1 MVKTYS
7 RKVYAAAFAAMMVA
21 TGVSAFADANE
32 VELSNGTTI
41 TWDQFVSG
49 VNNPNSVVAD
59 INTDEDPAVIAAK
72 QLVETKKG
80 DVTTAEKTLTE
91 KEAAVAEGSQLIKD
105 QTAAATAL
113 TEAQAA
119 QAAAEK
125 QLTDAQQELS
135 ELTAQQG
142 TLNTDLTSAQ
152 GDLTQATSDITTA
165 NDYLNN
171 VENYY
176 TESTPATWLATIQT
190 NAKTFKNAFESGSDA
205 QGQIYYTYTETTGGF
220 GGTKTLNF
228 TISYVNPANDGVSG
242 YYGPLNYSGLVNL
255 FMGDNGEL
263 KGKVPKNLYVYLGPE
278 YAAKNPENGQ
288 PGSQTAQVTSYNQT
302 LDNLIDSSV
311 AFINSLAEQSKYGT
325 TTKVYFDA
333 TESKTYQ
340 DLKTNAEKNRVIANN
355 QIAKVNAQLKGGT
368 YIEPTDPENITVANG
383 AVVGTPT
390 TITAAES
397 VNGQISAKNAEIRTL
412 NNTTI
417 PAARQAVTDAQS
429 AKETADAEVTAAKN
443 DVATAQAALTAAN
456 DAVTTAEA
464 DVTAAVNK
472 AQDDANAAERAAY
485 QDVTLKG
492 DITIDKAITAT
503 YTGTID
509 GDNNIITVA
518 TTDGYGFKTF
528 SGNLSN
534 VAINGTL
541 GDRLN
546 NASFSNVIA
555 WRGSGKQNTYYPTVG
570 TPTTYTS
577 LGALGYAVRD
587 EFGVDFAKSQIA
599 KLSEETIVYN
609 ITVNNS
615 ATQNTQAYVVNKNSQ
630 LIGNGGNAV
639 TIPQNRFAKSADALS
654 FNNVYYADDNN
665 NLVCANAV
673 ITDKVNFYCPEDIT
687 ATSVEYTRTFSAGLN
702 AVTLP
707 FEVSKD
713 NFAAGNVIALS
724 TFDRETPEKFFFTI
738 QTSNPIPA
746 NTPMLLVGK
755 EGVAD
760 FTFTNLQDVAISK
773 TTQNIVSYEGANDD
787 NSKVYGNFIK
797 ATRSEMAGESQGF
810 KVYGLSGGK
819 FVVAGESA
827 TFAPFRMAVASG
839 LVASQSE
846 AQKAPRSVAF
856 LDEKGVEVGDLL
868 TGIDSIVADE
878 EALAFDIV
886 AGQGEIIFT
895 SDSDFGKVEV
905 YTLDGKVAA
914 AVNVT
919 EGTTSVNVQKGLYI
933 VMGKKLVVR

>member
-21 TGVSAFADANE
+21 TGVSAFADANQ

-49 VNNPNSVVAD
+49 VNNPNSVTATIDTDTVAAVKAAQALVKEKEEAAK
-59 INTDEDPAVIAAK
+59 NAEDTVAAK
-72 QLVETKKG
+72 QALV
-80 DVTTAEKTLTE
+80 
-91 KEAAVAEGSQLIKD
+91 AADSELIKA
-105 QTAAATAL
+105 QTAAADTLVAKQTAL
-113 TEAQAA
+113 TN
-119 QAAAEK
+119 AE
-125 QLTDAQQELS
+125 TA
-135 ELTAQQG
+135 LTAANNALTRLTTQQG

-152 GDLTQATSDITTA
+152 GDLTDASSSYSTASAQLANLTKVPTTNTVEWLDLIYKDA
-165 NDYLNN
+165 EKFENN
-171 VENYY
+171 YDEREDGDGELYY
-176 TESTPATWLATIQT
+176 R
-190 NAKTFKNAFESGSDA
+190 
-205 QGQIYYTYTETTGGF
+205 YTTVPDPF
-220 GGTKTLNF
+220 GGASQVNF
-228 TISYVNPANDGVSG
+228 YVSYVKPTDDSLG
-242 YYGPLNYSGLVNL
+242 YKGPLNYSGFVNL
-255 FMGDNGEL
+255 FVGDEGEL
-263 KGKVPKNLYVYLGPE
+263 KGKIPSSLYVYLGPE
-278 YAAKNPENGQ
+278 YAAANGNTTQ
-288 PGSQTAQVTSYNQT
+288 TQKVGSYNGTLGNIVTSSVDAIRTLTNNSKYQTTTYAYSEADQSKANQYESDMTTAQNKM
-302 LDNLIDSSV
+302 I
-311 AFINSLAEQSKYGT
+311 
-325 TTKVYFDA
+325 
-333 TESKTYQ
+333 
-340 DLKTNAEKNRVIANN
+340 IARN

-368 YIEPTDPENITVANG
+368 YIEPADPENPTVADG
-383 AVVGTPT
+383 AVVGTST
-390 TITAAES
+390 TIAAAQS
-397 VNGQISAKNAEIRTL
+397 VSGQISAKNTEIDTL
-412 NNTTI
+412 NDETI
-417 PAARQAVTDAQS
+417 PAARKAVAAAQS
-429 AKETADAEVTAAKN
+429 AKETADANVKTAQDDVT
-443 DVATAQAALTAAN
+443 TAQAALTAAN
-456 DAVTTAEA
+456 NAVTTANA

-599 KLSEETIVYN
+599 KLSDETIVYN

-615 ATQNTQAYVVNKNSQ
+615 ATQNTQAYVVNKNSK
-630 LIGNGGNAV
+630 LIGNGGAEV
-639 TIPQNRFAKSADALS
+639 SIPQNRFAKSADALS

-665 NLVCANAV
+665 NLVCDNAV

-738 QTSNPIPA
+738 QSSNPIPA

-760 FTFTNLQDVAISK
+760 FTFDNLQDVAISK

-787 NSKVYGNFIK
+787 ASKVYGNFIK

>member
-21 TGVSAFADANE
+21 TGVSAFADANQ
-32 VELSNGTTI
+32 VELSNSTII

-49 VNNPNSVVAD
+49 VNDPNSVVAD

-80 DVTTAEKTLTE
+80 DVTTAETTLKE
-91 KEAAVAEGSQLIKD
+91 KEALVAEDSELIKT

-113 TEAQAA
+113 T
-119 QAAAEK
+119 
-125 QLTDAQQELS
+125 DAQTA
-135 ELTAQQG
+135 LTNAQDSLTRANNALTRLTTRQG

-152 GDLTQATSDITTA
+152 GDLTQATSEITTA

-176 TESTPATWLATIQT
+176 TESTPAQWLATIQT
-190 NAKTFKNAFESGSDA
+190 NAKTFKDAFESGSDA
-205 QGQIYYTYTETTGGF
+205 KGQIYYTYTETTGGF

-228 TISYVNPANDGVSG
+228 TFSYVNPANDGVSG
-242 YYGPLNYSGLVNL
+242 YQGPLNYSGLVNL
-255 FMGDNGEL
+255 FMGENGEL

-288 PGSQTAQVTSYNQT
+288 PGAQTAQVTSYNQT

-325 TTKVYFDA
+325 TAKVFYDA
-333 TESKTYQ
+333 TDAKTYQ
-340 DLKTNAEKNRVIANN
+340 DQKTNAEKKRVIANN

-368 YIEPTDPENITVANG
+368 YIEPTDPENPTVENG
-383 AVVGTPT
+383 AVVGTST
-390 TITAAES
+390 TITAAQS
-397 VNGQISAKNAEIRTL
+397 VSGQITSKNAEIDTL
-412 NNTTI
+412 NDKTI
-417 PAARQAVTDAQS
+417 PAARQAVTEAQS
-429 AKETADAEVTAAKN
+429 AKETADAKVKAAQD

-456 DAVTTAEA
+456 TAVTTAEA

-472 AQDDANAAERAAY
+472 AQDDANATLRAAY

-599 KLSEETIVYN
+599 KLSDETIVYN

-630 LIGNGGNAV
+630 LIGNGGTAV

-665 NLVCANAV
+665 NLVCDNAV

-738 QTSNPIPA
+738 QSSNPIPA

-760 FTFTNLQDVAISK
+760 FTFDNLQDVAISK

-919 EGTTSVNVQKGLYI
+919 EGTTSVNVEKGLYI

>member
-21 TGVSAFADANE
+21 TGVSAFADANQ
-32 VELSNGTTI
+32 VELSNSTII

-49 VNNPNSVVAD
+49 VNDPNSVVAD

-113 TEAQAA
+113 TDAQTA
-119 QAAAEK
+119 Q
-125 QLTDAQQELS
+125 TDAEEALTTAQTDLS
-135 ELTAQQG
+135 DLTAQQG
-142 TLNTDLTSAQ
+142 TLNTDLTAAQ
-152 GDLTQATSDITTA
+152 GELNKATSAYNKAGTQLANLTKVPTATTVDWLDKIYTA
-165 NDYLNN
+165 A
-171 VENYY
+171 ETFEQNYDNSVDGDGEIWYKY
-176 TESTPATWLATIQT
+176 TEVYDDIEEEYQVVLTVAYT
-190 NAKTFKNAFESGSDA
+190 NPGDSSFK
-205 QGQIYYTYTETTGGF
+205 
-220 GGTKTLNF
+220 
-228 TISYVNPANDGVSG
+228 
-242 YYGPLNYSGLVNL
+242 GPLNNSGFRSLLKTTASDGVD
-255 FMGDNGEL
+255 GL
-263 KGKVPKNLYVYLGPE
+263 KGKSVATLYVYLGPD
-278 YAAKNPENGQ
+278 YAA
-288 PGSQTAQVTSYNQT
+288 TVTSKSTT
-302 LDNLIDSSV
+302 LKVGAFTGKLSNIVTSSV
-311 AFINSLAEQSKYGT
+311 DAIRTLTNNSSYKT
-325 TTKVYFDA
+325 TTYAYSEADQA
-333 TESKTYQ
+333 TATKLQADMAAALDDEIIAQ
-340 DLKTNAEKNRVIANN
+340 NEIDRINAE
-355 QIAKVNAQLKGGT
+355 LKGGT
-368 YIEPTDPENITVANG
+368 YIKVAEGQTPTVEDG
-383 AVVGTPT
+383 AVVGTSTEIKP
-390 TITAAES
+390 AES
-397 VNGQISAKNAEIRTL
+397 VNGQITSKNAEIRTL

-417 PAARQAVTDAQS
+417 PAAKKAVTAAQS
-429 AKETADAEVTAAKN
+429 AKETADAKVKAAQD

-456 DAVTTAEA
+456 TAVTTAEA

-472 AQDDANAAERAAY
+472 AQDDANATLRAAY

-546 NASFSNVIA
+546 NASFSNVVA

-587 EFGVDFAKSQIA
+587 EFGVDFEKSQIA
-599 KLSEETIVYN
+599 KLSDETIVYN

-639 TIPQNRFAKSADALS
+639 TIPQNRFAKSADALK
-654 FNNVYYADDNN
+654 FNNVYYTDDNN
-665 NLVCANAV
+665 NLVCDNAV

-687 ATSVEYTRTFSAGLN
+687 ATKVEYTRTFSAGLN

-707 FEVSKD
+707 FEVSAA
-713 NFAAGNVIALS
+713 NFPKSTIEALS

-738 QTSNPIPA
+738 QSSNPIAA

-755 EGVAD
+755 AGVKD
-760 FTFTNLQDVAISK
+760 FTFDNLENVTITK
-773 TTQNIVSYEGANDD
+773 TDKNVVSYVGPNDD
-787 NSKVYGNFIK
+787 YDSRAYGNFVK

-819 FVVAGESA
+819 FVSAGENA
-827 TFAPFRMAVASG
+827 TFSPFRMAIASG
-839 LVASQSE
+839 MVASQSE

-868 TGIDSIVADE
+868 TGIDSVVADE
-878 EALAFDIV
+878 EALAFDIA

-919 EGTTSVNVQKGLYI
+919 EGTTSVNVEKGLYI

>member
-21 TGVSAFADANE
+21 TGVSAFADANQ

-49 VNNPNSVVAD
+49 VNNPNSVTATIDTDTVAAVKAAQALVKEKEEAAK
-59 INTDEDPAVIAAK
+59 NAEDTVAAK
-72 QLVETKKG
+72 QALV
-80 DVTTAEKTLTE
+80 
-91 KEAAVAEGSQLIKD
+91 AADSELIKA

-119 QAAAEK
+119 QAAAEQ
-125 QLTDAQQELS
+125 QLTTANNA
-135 ELTAQQG
+135 LTRLTTQQG
-142 TLNTDLTSAQ
+142 TLNTELTSAQ
-152 GDLTQATSDITTA
+152 GDLTDATSTYNKVGTQLANLEKETTTTTVEWLDKIYTA
-165 NDYLNN
+165 AEAFELNYDAK
-171 VENYY
+171 EDGDGQIWYKY
-176 TESTPATWLATIQT
+176 TEDYDDIDEEYQVVLTVAYT
-190 NAKTFKNAFESGSDA
+190 NPGDSSFK
-205 QGQIYYTYTETTGGF
+205 
-220 GGTKTLNF
+220 
-228 TISYVNPANDGVSG
+228 
-242 YYGPLNYSGLVNL
+242 GPLNNSGFRSLLTTTAADGVD
-255 FMGDNGEL
+255 GL
-263 KGKVPKNLYVYLGPE
+263 KGKSVTTLYVYLGPD
-278 YAAKNPENGQ
+278 YAA
-288 PGSQTAQVTSYNQT
+288 TVTSKSNT
-302 LDNLIDSSV
+302 LKVGAFTGKLGNIVTSSV
-311 AFINSLAEQSKYGT
+311 DAIRTLTNNAKYQT
-325 TTKVYFDA
+325 TTSDYKD
-333 TESKTYQ
+333 KTKAQ
-340 DLKTNAEKNRVIANN
+340 ELQNQMTAAEDDEIIARN

-368 YIEPTDPENITVANG
+368 YIEPTDPENPTVADG
-383 AVVGTPT
+383 AVVGTST
-390 TITAAES
+390 TITAAQS
-397 VNGQISAKNAEIRTL
+397 VSGQISAKNTEIDTL
-412 NNTTI
+412 NDETI
-417 PAARQAVTDAQS
+417 PAAKKAVTDAQS
-429 AKETADAEVTAAKN
+429 KKETADANVKTAQDAVT
-443 DVATAQAALTAAN
+443 TAQAALTAAN
-456 DAVTTAEA
+456 NAVTTANA

-492 DITIDKAITAT
+492 DITIAKAITAT

-528 SGNLSN
+528 SGNLTN
-534 VAINGTL
+534 AAINGTL
-541 GDRLN
+541 GDRLV

-555 WRGSGKQNTYYPTVG
+555 WRGSGKQNTYYPSVG
-570 TPTTYTS
+570 NPSTYTS

-587 EFGVDFAKSQIA
+587 EFGVDFEKSQIA
-599 KLSEETIVYN
+599 KLSDETIVYN

-630 LIGNGGNAV
+630 LIGNGGTAV
-639 TIPQNRFAKSADALS
+639 SIPQNRFAKSADALS

-665 NLVCANAV
+665 NLVCDNAV

-687 ATSVEYTRTFSAGLN
+687 ATSVKYTRTFSAGLN

-713 NFAAGNVIALS
+713 NFAPGNVIALS

-738 QTSNPIPA
+738 QSSNPIPA

-760 FTFTNLQDVAISK
+760 FTFDNLQDVAISK

-919 EGTTSVNVQKGLYI
+919 EGTTSVNVEKGLYI